1 MHLLNRLLQR
11 RLGFGVLTLGIV
23 GALQAAPSP
32 VAPLSQLV
40 ALVAQRNAIAHDVA
54 ANKYPRDVAV
64 VDAAREQIVLQ
75 RKREQA
81 IGRGLD
87 PEAVVGF
94 YMQLIEANKLVQ
106 HADFYRYRLGRVPP
120 PAPTLDQI
128 RQRIDHVDAQLL
140 DLWPHLQ
147 GARADLHCTA
157 RTADTTRHWLRRHPG
172 TTQAERLALVRSLVG
187 FCVHDGKA
195 QRSAIDELP

>member
-1 MHLLNRLLQR
+1 VSRPS
-11 RLGFGVLTLGIV
+11 
-23 GALQAAPSP
+23 GAGWTPTRSWAS
-32 VAPLSQLV
+32 
-40 ALVAQRNAIAHDVA
+40 IC
-54 ANKYPRDVAV
+54 
-64 VDAAREQIVLQ
+64 E
-75 RKREQA
+75 
-81 IGRGLD
+81 
-87 PEAVVGF
+87 
-94 YMQLIEANKLVQ
+94 LIEANKLVQ

-187 FCVHDGKA
+187 FCMHDGKA
-195 QRSAIDELP
+195 QRSAVDELP